1 MAVGGDRSL
10 ETTVTEKRRT
20 VQVNCQL
27 ATKRC
32 SDEVR
37 AATLSFLD
45 GQERHHASAAV
56 CALRKVTHGRR
67 LLVREEPSCWTLL
80 DLRRQFC
87 SLATL
92 TLGHKLK
99 LDVTKNRPGEQ
110 THKEMVAQ
118 QKGVCSRLKK
128 RLRPPR
134 RQVTK

>member
-27 ATKRC
+27 ATKRR

-56 CALRKVTHGRR
+56 CAERKVVHGRR
-67 LLVREEPSCWTLL
+67 LLVREEPSAPVVLL
-80 DLRRQFC
+80 GRF
-87 SLATL
+87 LAC
-92 TLGHKLK
+92 
-99 LDVTKNRPGEQ
+99 
-110 THKEMVAQ
+110 VAIFA
-118 QKGVCSRLKK
+118 L
-128 RLRPPR
+128 
-134 RQVTK
+134 